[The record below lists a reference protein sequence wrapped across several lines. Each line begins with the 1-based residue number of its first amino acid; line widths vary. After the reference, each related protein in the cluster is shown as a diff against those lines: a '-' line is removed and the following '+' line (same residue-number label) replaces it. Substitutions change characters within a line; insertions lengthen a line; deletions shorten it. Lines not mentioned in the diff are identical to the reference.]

1 MNKDPLSR
9 KNHVYIVVQ
18 LSPENLL
25 SSQTHVYVMPILEML
40 VSKIGDYVFLNISAI
55 FFKPTDEFS
64 DLPLR
69 VAEITKEQRLRRES
83 QYQENHSSLV
93 VTNGG
98 GKQNSDAI
106 GRF

>member
-1 MNKDPLSR
+1 MLSVLCCL
-9 KNHVYIVVQ
+9 KF
-18 LSPENLL
+18 
-25 SSQTHVYVMPILEML
+25 EMM
-40 VSKIGDYVFLNISAI
+40 FLNSTTFF

-83 QYQENHSSLV
+83 QYQETRSSLI

-98 GKQNSDAI
+98 GEWNS
-106 GRF
+106 